1 MRNYAL
7 NLLATRGASLDT
19 FVATG
24 ASCACSPGG
33 ACRVACAWSD
43 PPALP
48 SHSPWKQR

>member
-7 NLLATRGASLDT
+7 NLLATRGANLDT

-24 ASCACSPGG
+24 AH
-33 ACRVACAWSD
+33 VAWLLCDALCVAWSD

-48 SHSPWKQR
+48 PPPPPLLQL